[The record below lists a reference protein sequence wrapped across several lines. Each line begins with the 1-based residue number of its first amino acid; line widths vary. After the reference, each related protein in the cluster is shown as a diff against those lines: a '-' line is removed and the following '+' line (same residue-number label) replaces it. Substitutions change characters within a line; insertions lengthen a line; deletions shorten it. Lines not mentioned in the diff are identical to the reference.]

1 MKIGII
7 DDDLAFSNILKKQ
20 IENSNYFC
28 ENDIDIYNDD
38 FQTIDIENY
47 DFLFIDII
55 LAQDDGISLA
65 KKVNNKTT
73 KIIFISNN
81 EALVYDCFDIH
92 LYFFIRKAF
101 YEDDFKRL
109 LTKIEKDEAESNKQY
124 LVDEK
129 NNQYIRY
136 VDICYIQSHR
146 NMCTFLQQ
154 YITLKRCA
162 ETLCKNIAFYKINSY
177 TIINFKYVTKINSQS
192 VTLSNKQ
199 TFNVSRQSKDVVEKY
214 HAYRRY
220 LQ

>member
-146 NMCTFLQQ
+146 NICTFLQ
-154 YITLKRCA
+154 
-162 ETLCKNIAFYKINSY
+162 
-177 TIINFKYVTKINSQS
+177 
-192 VTLSNKQ
+192 
-199 TFNVSRQSKDVVEKY
+199 
-214 HAYRRY
+214 
-220 LQ
+220 